1 MRLLARSTLVLTL
14 AALLATGCADDGAE
28 PTAEPEH
35 PPAGSSQQP
44 VEPENPEGPLTFTPA
59 NPWPLFIESE
69 GLALTVDRDFWDIE
83 QPEYTDQ
90 MTAVGAYNGPAD
102 ARLFIE
108 IMPADGKTPQESAA
122 AAEELYLDE
131 LPDYRTFRGEEQ
143 QIAGCAAYYLEG
155 GFSAERGPYN
165 LLLQV
170 IAWND
175 RLVRV
180 HFQAPEDNWFLLKLR
195 VRTLADSLRE
205 LEPRS

>member
-1 MRLLARSTLVLTL
+1 MRLLAHSALALSL
-14 AALLATGCADDGAE
+14 AALLPTGCADDSAE
-28 PTAEPEH
+28 PTTETEH
-35 PPAGSSQQP
+35 PPAGSGQQP
-44 VEPENPEGPLTFTPA
+44 AQPETPEGPLTFSPA

-69 GLALTVDRDFWDIE
+69 GLALTVVRDFRDID
-83 QPEYTDQ
+83 QPEYTDK

-143 QIAGCAAYYLEG
+143 QIAGHAAYYLEG
-155 GFSAERGPYN
+155 GFSADRGPYN

-170 IAWND
+170 IDWND
-175 RLVRV
+175 RLVRI
-180 HFQAPEDNWFLLKLR
+180 HFQAPEHDWFLLKLR
-195 VRTLADSLRE
+195 VRTLADSLRG